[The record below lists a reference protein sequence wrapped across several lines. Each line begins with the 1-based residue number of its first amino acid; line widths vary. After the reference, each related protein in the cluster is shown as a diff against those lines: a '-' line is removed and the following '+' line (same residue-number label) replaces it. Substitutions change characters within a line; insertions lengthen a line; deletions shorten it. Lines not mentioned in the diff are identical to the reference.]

1 MEGRVEHEQVLG
13 VRNMTEDLST
23 RGKMEIGNLGSL
35 EDGATAQPLEC
46 TRDLKDERLSQL
58 QGKELM
64 LVLLFTNYIE
74 QNELSLCI

>member
-1 MEGRVEHEQVLG
+1 
-13 VRNMTEDLST
+13 
-23 RGKMEIGNLGSL
+23 MEIGNLGSL

>member
-1 MEGRVEHEQVLG
+1 M
-13 VRNMTEDLST
+13 
-23 RGKMEIGNLGSL
+23 
-35 EDGATAQPLEC
+35 GATGQPLEC